1 MGAPSN
7 YRGSTKQLQATSNY
21 TKWILGQIS
30 YLIIQSGLF
39 LISRTLV
46 LLKTNH
52 SLLHVVLQRNERER
66 KEQRHKHSC
75 V

>member
-30 YLIIQSGLF
+30 YLIIHSGLF
-39 LISRTLV
+39 LNSRALV
-46 LLKTNH
+46 LFKTNH
-52 SLLHVVLQRNERER
+52 LGLNVVLQRNERER
-66 KEQRHKHSC
+66 EEQRHKHSC